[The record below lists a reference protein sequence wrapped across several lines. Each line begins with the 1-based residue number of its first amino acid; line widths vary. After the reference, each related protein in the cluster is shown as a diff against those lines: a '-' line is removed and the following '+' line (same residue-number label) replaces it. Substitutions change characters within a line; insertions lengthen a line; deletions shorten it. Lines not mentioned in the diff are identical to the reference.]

1 MLCLAFYFRKL
12 DNTYEEFVTILAN
25 KELIIIY
32 KRKTNIE
39 QIERVRKSGGTESYQ
54 KQDSAKSMIKLN
66 ADALYLF
73 QLLQGLYFHNQR

>member
-1 MLCLAFYFRKL
+1 MFAFYFRKL

-25 KELIIIY
+25 EELIIIY
-32 KRKTNIE
+32 KRKTNIK

-66 ADALYLF
+66 AAALYLF